1 MKLMSHGGSLQVG
14 LRCQHA
20 RVCAHKDTLE
30 HAHLMRPCER
40 FTELVY
46 SGRVAQ
52 VMNILL
58 EVPAALSIV
67 DMQDEVRE

>member
-1 MKLMSHGGSLQVG
+1 
-14 LRCQHA
+14 
-20 RVCAHKDTLE
+20 
-30 HAHLMRPCER
+30 MRPCER